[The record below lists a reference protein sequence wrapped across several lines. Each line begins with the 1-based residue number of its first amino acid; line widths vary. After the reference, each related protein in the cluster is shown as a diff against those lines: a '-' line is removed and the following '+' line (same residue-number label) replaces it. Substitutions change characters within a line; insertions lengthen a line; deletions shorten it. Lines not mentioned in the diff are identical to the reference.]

1 MRMEILLIFAGMTA
15 VTYLPRMLPLVIL
28 SRLEL
33 PPLIKLWLSYVPVAV
48 LAALLAPSLVA
59 PERALAITWHNAYLL
74 AAVPSLAVALR
85 TRNLMWTV
93 LVGIITMAILR
104 AVGPF

>member
-1 MRMEILLIFAGMTA
+1 MRMEILLIIVGMTA

-28 SRLEL
+28 SRFEL
-33 PPLIKLWLSYVPVAV
+33 PPLIRSWLSYVPVAV

-59 PERALAITWHNAYLL
+59 PERALAVTWNNAYLL
-74 AAVPSLAVALR
+74 AAVPSLAVALK

-93 LVGIITMAILR
+93 LVGIVTVAALR